1 MKFLTRSGGALCVL
15 GGLLVGVYL
24 LSLSRPGPV
33 QAGCGPTTFAAPAP
47 VQQDG
52 KWETPAPVSQDA
64 EQSIDQ
70 LMEHL
75 TTLRAKKAEL
85 DKQEKEAITHL
96 KEKLRQQRQKL
107 EKLRIVED
115 PLPPPAVV
123 PAPGQSST
131 Y

>member
-1 MKFLTRSGGALCVL
+1 MKFLARSGGALCVL
-15 GGLLVGVYL
+15 GGMLVGVYL

-33 QAGCGPTTFAAPAP
+33 QAGCGPGTVAEHPAVLEP
-47 VQQDG
+47 SQG
-52 KWETPAPVSQDA
+52 PADTG
-64 EQSIDQ
+64 QSIDQ
-70 LMEHL
+70 LVEHL
-75 TTLRAKKAEL
+75 RNLRAKKAEL
-85 DKQEKEAITHL
+85 DKQEKEAITLL